1 MVSQE
6 PSNFNTTTGS
16 SLHVPLLS
24 ASFFS
29 RFSHPFLSSSIFF
42 FFPPS
47 PSSILFYLLVF
58 PFPSRFR
65 LDAFLSLS
73 FSLSPPHHFFPFLNL
88 LHFPCRPL
96 SSLPLNSSSLPLPCL
111 FISSSSYSSPSSP
124 LPILVFSF
132 PEMVDIACCRF
143 RSSESA
149 MLRCSA
155 CLLHC

>member
-96 SSLPLNSSSLPLPCL
+96 SSLPLNSPPLSFHLLSFLFLSFLSITYFSIFLPRNGGYSMLPV
-111 FISSSSYSSPSSP
+111 SQQR
-124 LPILVFSF
+124 VG
-132 PEMVDIACCRF
+132 DA
-143 RSSESA
+143 
-149 MLRCSA
+149 
-155 CLLHC
+155 

>member
-6 PSNFNTTTGS
+6 PSNFNTTTFLS
-16 SLHVPLLS
+16 FPHRPSVVSLLLS
-24 ASFFS
+24 FPLPSF
-29 RFSHPFLSSSIFF
+29 FLSSLSFLH
-42 FFPPS
+42 S
-47 PSSILFYLLVF
+47 LLSLGF

-111 FISSSSYSSPSSP
+111 FISSPSYSSPSSP